1 MKIVPILGALALAA
15 GCASFD
21 GRGLVPGQS
30 SLADVEKTMGRAADK
45 RPGPNGETVYYYPR
59 LPWGYATY
67 VARIAPDGRLVA
79 IEQRLTEENIAKLKP
94 GATRA
99 EEVRDLLG
107 PPFEPMKQALSGNEI
122 WTYPMRIAGHPT
134 PKWFLAHISPDGVL
148 RETYMIDDPNW
159 VRQDAPRRGILH

>member
-1 MKIVPILGALALAA
+1 MKFSFIFAAIAFAA
-15 GCASFD
+15 GCASFE
-21 GRGLVPGQS
+21 GRGLMAGQS
-30 SLADVEKTMGRAADK
+30 TLADVEKVMGRAAEK
-45 RPGPNGETVYYYPR
+45 RPAPGGEMAYYFPR

-67 VARIAPDGRLVA
+67 VARIGADGRLVA

-107 PPFEPMKQALSGNEI
+107 PPFEPMKQALSGSEI
-122 WTYPMRIAGHPT
+122 WTYPMRIAGHPI

-148 RETYMIDDPNW
+148 RETYLIDDPHW
-159 VRQDAPRRGILH
+159 VRQDSPRRAH